1 MAVRCCGCGSP
12 ADGDDDRCAE
22 RIDRRPGWVGDVAS
36 DVCADGAARHGCS
49 GGLHADR
56 SAANDDD
63 ADADA
68 GTFANPGA
76 SANPGP

>member
-12 ADGDDDRCAE
+12 AGGDDDRCAE
-22 RIDRRPGWVGDVAS
+22 RIDRRPGCVGDGAS
-36 DVCADGAARHGCS
+36 DVCADGTARHGRS

-56 SAANDDD
+56 SAANDVG
-63 ADADA
+63 ANP